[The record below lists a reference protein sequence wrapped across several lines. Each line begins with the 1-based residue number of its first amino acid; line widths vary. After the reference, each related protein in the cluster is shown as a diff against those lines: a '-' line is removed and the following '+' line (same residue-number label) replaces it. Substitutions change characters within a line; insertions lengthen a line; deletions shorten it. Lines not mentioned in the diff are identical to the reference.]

1 MSSIKTTQIDGDV
14 SVGRNVAIGGKADIS
29 GSVSIGHNLKVEG
42 WLEAPNIKG
51 ANKGIFLTVQELR
64 EAYPNPHDGW
74 LAGVGASTPFAAY
87 IGKGGDWV
95 SSGGS
100 IEVSVDYEFI
110 NLGEFSG
117 WDVFS
122 AKLNSADLMDQ
133 KYMGRCR
140 AKVSGVNVEV
150 YQFVNNF
157 GQSDYT
163 QVIFGN
169 VSAGD
174 NGQVKFTP
182 SNFNIMHR
190 RHKDGAWSAWQRIND
205 HPLATSSLDGLMSA
219 DDKKALNSIDSAFK
233 NLDGMNFLEA
243 SAYCATFDN
252 IIEKVGGGGISFSK
266 PTIFTFSGAGND
278 QGMIINLPSSSRI
291 FTQYAFTMATINGG
305 FSRRFIQ
312 YDLSNLT
319 ITNVGEWLPISSL
332 IPAATTS
339 AAGLM
344 SADDKKKLDIYPAQF
359 VMDFGLVDSQA
370 TGEQMAAAS
379 EVAGNRN
386 ISLIRFQ
393 VQGVSTLKTTLIMQW
408 PNGINETAQIMC
420 VDKAQ
425 WRRNVT
431 GATGVKGAPTNAFQW
446 ERTAPH
452 FIAYDKSRR
461 MIQLKDY
468 QQIVSREVEL
478 PLATSTQHG
487 LMSAADKVALDN
499 AAEKADTA
507 LRMMPFD
514 GVFGNPTIETQG
526 VSSYDAIIFDD
537 IRCLFLARKNNKFYM
552 SFIGSE
558 NYNTITSVT
567 MKARTD
573 RIFFRTDT
581 KRTYIFN
588 GTALSNL
595 SISDEEVAKLAN
607 YPNTPLEI
615 PLASEKSQGL
625 MSAEDKTKLSKTKPV
640 EEVTWTSRS
649 HMNAYTE
656 CGEFHIKGERINAN
670 DGLPIINAASG
681 HTIDATLT
689 VLDSSLTNGTG
700 ENTDVCVTQILRMS
714 NRTGGDGHIYVRTGQ
729 ATTKSQLA
737 SAYSTYWG
745 PWEKLM
751 GMFEKNAVT
760 SVDELDTCT
769 TNGMYSGIFAGTNR
783 TALGGIQF
791 YPGDTFL
798 MITANGYAAT
808 PFGTPQL
815 TQILFKFPVRNA
827 PLPTAANM
835 YLRVAHW
842 DADNKK
848 WVFENFTRMATA
860 PELAALESKTE
871 QQEQRLSVLE
881 SVHTPSDYVEM
892 TITNEQTQRN
902 VLFWKIEWIDDLTID
917 GQPINT
923 DGLEGKYYR
932 TLSVGEHNVRFRVS
946 EENRTQRGLFGWA
959 DDESAG
965 YLSHVTRIVIPEG
978 WTELP
983 ANCFDRR
990 KHLEEIVL
998 PSTIR
1003 IVGGN
1008 CFQSLPALRELIIPE
1023 GVTTIN
1029 WSAIN
1034 DCASLKSI
1042 RMGGN
1047 ESTPL
1052 SLSYEAIRNC
1062 PALTCIE
1069 FLPCQLTFKGSTS
1082 PFQNLPNLSAL
1093 ICHLTTEPTFEP
1105 ASPFGT
1111 IGNSASDKKLY
1122 RPAGID
1128 FYASGYWS
1136 TQLCTTLGFTQAD
1149 L

>member
-1 MSSIKTTQIDGDV
+1 MAKELTDIIKAAAVVRDETAAEQNTATRV
-14 SVGRNVAIGGKADIS
+14 
-29 GSVSIGHNLKVEG
+29 GSVL
-42 WLEAPNIKG
+42 
-51 ANKGIFLTVQELR
+51 
-64 EAYPNPHDGW
+64 
-74 LAGVGASTPFAAY
+74 
-87 IGKGGDWV
+87 
-95 SSGGS
+95 
-100 IEVSVDYEFI
+100 
-110 NLGEFSG
+110 
-117 WDVFS
+117 
-122 AKLNSADLMDQ
+122 ADL
-133 KYMGRCR
+133 
-140 AKVSGVNVEV
+140 AH
-150 YQFVNNF
+150 F
-157 GQSDYT
+157 
-163 QVIFGN
+163 
-169 VSAGD
+169 
-174 NGQVKFTP
+174 
-182 SNFNIMHR
+182 
-190 RHKDGAWSAWQRIND
+190 
-205 HPLATSSLDGLMSA
+205 
-219 DDKKALNSIDSAFK
+219 
-233 NLDGMNFLEA
+233 
-243 SAYCATFDN
+243 
-252 IIEKVGGGGISFSK
+252 
-266 PTIFTFSGAGND
+266 
-278 QGMIINLPSSSRI
+278 
-291 FTQYAFTMATINGG
+291 
-305 FSRRFIQ
+305 
-312 YDLSNLT
+312 
-319 ITNVGEWLPISSL
+319 VGEALF
-332 IPAATTS
+332 
-339 AAGLM
+339 AAGL
-344 SADDKKKLDIYPAQF
+344 SVKSNSTGVSLLIKYHNAEGQAYINELPLPLLNNEQAGVATPQLIDYFQTQINSLNERYGVALDKLENYPSQ
-359 VMDFGLVDSQA
+359 MMKDLGLVSSQDI
-370 TGEQMAAAS
+370 GEKFAARS
-379 EVAGNRN
+379 EIAGNRQ
-386 ISLIRFQ
+386 ISFIRFE
-393 VQGVSTLKTTLIMQW
+393 VNGVSARKTTLIMQW
-408 PNGINETAQIMC
+408 PNGINETAQLKF

-425 WRRNVT
+425 WRRNVS
-431 GATGVKGAPTNAFQW
+431 GATGVEGNVTTATQW

-452 FIAYDKSRR
+452 YIGYDAARR
-461 MIQLKDY
+461 MVQLKDY
-468 QQIVSREVEL
+468 TQTVSREVQL
-478 PLATSTQHG
+478 PLATSAQHG
-487 LMSAADKVALDN
+487 LMSSTDKVALDN
-499 AAEKADTA
+499 AAKKADTA

-537 IRCLFLARKNNKFYM
+537 IRCMFLARKEFKFYM

-558 NYNTITSVT
+558 YYNTITSGT

-625 MSAEDKTKLSKTKPV
+625 MSAADKAKLDQTKPV
-640 EEVTWTSRS
+640 EEVTWTEQS

-656 CGEFHIKGERINAN
+656 CGEFHIKGDRTNEN
-670 DGLPIINAASG
+670 DGLPILNAASG

-700 ENTDVCVTQILRMS
+700 EKTDVCVTHILRLS
-714 NRTGGDGHIYVRTGQ
+714 NRTGGDGHIFIRTGQ

-751 GMFEKNAVT
+751 GIFEKNGIT
-760 SVDELDTCT
+760 SVDELDACT
-769 TNGMYSGIFAGTNR
+769 TNGMYSGIFASTNR

-848 WVFENFTRMATA
+848 WVFENFKRMATNDELSSQVA
-860 PELAALESKTE
+860 TLTAKIEANAAQAQELATEAKTVAEQAQGTAANALSEAIEAKSNAATAFGAASNALGIADAAQNKNAEQDERLVRIENAIESF
-871 QQEQRLSVLE
+871 
-881 SVHTPSDYVEM
+881 HAPSDYVEM

-917 GQPINT
+917 GQLINT
-923 DGLEGKYYR
+923 DGLEGKFFR
-932 TLSVGEHNVRFRVS
+932 TLSAGEHQVRFRVS
-946 EENRTQRGLFGWA
+946 EENRTQRGLLGWA

-983 ANCFDRR
+983 ANCFERR
-990 KHLEEIVL
+990 KHLEEIVM
-998 PSTIR
+998 PSTLE

-1034 DCASLKSI
+1034 DCASLKYI
-1042 RMGGN
+1042 RMGGWN
-1047 ESTPL
+1047 EMPL

-1069 FLPCQLTFKGSTS
+1069 ILPCKLTFKGSKS
-1082 PFQNLPNLSAL
+1082 PFQNLPQLSTL
-1093 ICHLTTEPTFEP
+1093 ICHLTEEPTFEP
-1105 ASPFGT
+1105 ASPFGN
-1111 IGNSASDKKLY
+1111 IGSSASNKTLY

-1136 TQLCTTLGFTQAD
+1136 TQLCTTLGFTPSD
-1149 L
+1149 I